1 MSTLAVSYWWW
12 IALVIVIVIASIP
25 FEIRARRRLRV
36 YWDRRCTG
44 ILWRRRFP
52 SASKQDIRSFLDRF
66 VDAFGFSRKRRLC
79 FSPDD
84 KVIDIYRTLYPT
96 PGWSDSLEME
106 TFARLLEKRYGLD
119 VAHLSKREYT
129 LGEIF
134 AHTHTKTI

>member
-1 MSTLAVSYWWW
+1 MIIVVV
-12 IALVIVIVIASIP
+12 LVSIP

-66 VDAFGFSRKRRLC
+66 VDAFGFSLKRRLC

-84 KVIDIYRTLYPT
+84 KVIDVYRTLYPT
-96 PGWSDSLEME
+96 PGWGADSLEME
-106 TFARLLEKRYGLD
+106 TLVTLLEKTYGLD
-119 VAHLSKREYT
+119 VARLLQREYT
-129 LGEIF
+129 LGELF
-134 AHTHTKTI
+134 ALTHPEPI